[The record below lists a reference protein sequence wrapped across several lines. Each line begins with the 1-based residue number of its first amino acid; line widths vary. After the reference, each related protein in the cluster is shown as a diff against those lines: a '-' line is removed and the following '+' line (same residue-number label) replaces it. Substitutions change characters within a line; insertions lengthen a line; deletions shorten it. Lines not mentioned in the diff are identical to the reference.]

1 MTVES
6 IVAII
11 GVLAAPAAWIF
22 GGRQAKKVELK
33 KNSTDA
39 LGSMQS
45 VYDQFLADYK
55 DRMGEVMTELI
66 EVKTHS
72 KELQTQFNKIQLDYA
87 REVERSQNWEKL
99 HRELTEKYTTLI
111 RDYDELKALY
121 EKLQLDFENHKK
133 STK

>member
-22 GGRQAKKVELK
+22 GGRQAKKVEIK
-33 KNSTDA
+33 KSSTDA
-39 LGSMQS
+39 LGSMQT

-55 DRMGEVMTELI
+55 DRMAEVMCELT

-133 STK
+133 ATK